1 MAMIKRSVA
10 VVVRGPEAGTFL
22 VVKRPDDPA
31 DPLAG
36 VWGLPAVT
44 LTDSEDEQAAV
55 VRAGRDKLGV
65 ELTAGRRLGQAS
77 VDRGYYLLI
86 LADYEAAIAGGT
98 PSVPQPDASVTQ
110 YVDWRYTADLAV
122 LAEAAARGSLC
133 ARIFLED
140 NSKKRGA
147 RGAEAERGAESER
160 PAEEARVAW
169 AERVS
174 EEERSAEVERVAA
187 FRARVGLD
195 SLIDVHTHFMPER
208 LLAAVWAYFDAA
220 GPLIGRPWPIAYRE
234 DEQTRVSTLRA
245 FGVAA
250 FTALLYPHKP
260 GMARSLNEWG
270 ADFAART
277 PDCLHSATF
286 FAEPS
291 AAADVRRAIEQGA
304 RVFKC
309 HLQVGDFDPND
320 PVLDPAWGLLA
331 EAGVPVVTH
340 CGSGP
345 VAGRFTGPAPI
356 ARLLARHP
364 ALRLVVA
371 HLGMPE
377 YGEFLTLAER
387 YPGVLLDTTMAF
399 TPFIDDGGA
408 AFPSAELPRLR
419 DLGHRVL
426 LGTDFPNIPYAYADA
441 LEALERPGLGT
452 DWLRAVC
459 HDNAVALFEIPVTK
473 R

>member
-1 MAMIKRSVA
+1 MIKRSVA
-10 VVVRGPEAGTFL
+10 VVVRGPETGTFL
-22 VVKRPDDPA
+22 VVKRPDDPD

-36 VWGLPAVT
+36 AWGLPAVT
-44 LTDSEDEQAAV
+44 LTDGEDERAGV

-65 ELTAGRRLGQAS
+65 ELAPGARVGRAS
-77 VDRGYYLLI
+77 ADRGDYLLV
-86 LADYEAAIAGGT
+86 LADYEATIVSGA

-110 YVDWRYTADLAV
+110 YVEWRYAVDPAV
-122 LAEAAARGSLC
+122 LAEAADRGSLC
-133 ARIFLED
+133 AQIFLED
-140 NSKKRGA
+140 NSKKRWLGSA
-147 RGAEAERGAESER
+147 AGSAEAER
-160 PAEEARVAW
+160 VAG
-169 AERVS
+169 
-174 EEERSAEVERVAA
+174 

-195 SLIDVHTHFMPER
+195 SIIDVHTHFMPER

-220 GPLIGRPWPIAYRE
+220 GPLIGRPWPITYRE
-234 DEQTRVSTLRA
+234 DERTRVATLRA
-245 FGVAA
+245 LGVAA

-291 AAADVRRAIEQGA
+291 AAADVRRAIGQGA

-309 HLQVGDFDPND
+309 HLQVGGFDPND
-320 PVLDPAWGLLA
+320 PQLDEAWGLLA

-345 VAGRFTGPAPI
+345 VAGRFTGPGPI
-356 ARLLARHP
+356 ARTLARHP

-377 YGEFLTLAER
+377 YAEFLTLAGR

-399 TPFIDDGGA
+399 TPFIDDAGA
-408 AFPSAELPRLR
+408 AFPAGQLPRLR

-426 LGTDFPNIPYAYADA
+426 LGTDFPNIPYTYADA
-441 LEALERPGLGT
+441 LEALERTGFGP

-459 HDNAVALFEIPVTK
+459 HDNAASLFEIN

>member
-1 MAMIKRSVA
+1 MRVWAGKSEPECAFGTLTPGRSVPLIWKTRGVAMIKRSVA

-22 VVKRPDDPA
+22 VVKRPDDPG

-44 LTDSEDEQAAV
+44 LADGEDERAAA

-65 ELTAGRRLGQAS
+65 ELAPGNRLGQAS
-77 VDRGYYLLI
+77 ADRGDYRLV
-86 LADYEAAIAGGT
+86 LADYEATIVDGT
-98 PSVPQPDASVTQ
+98 PAVPQADASVTQ
-110 YVDWRYTADLAV
+110 YVEWRYVGDPAV
-122 LAEAAARGSLC
+122 LGEAAARGSLC
-133 ARIFLED
+133 AQIFLED
-140 NSKKRGA
+140 NSKRRGG
-147 RGAEAERGAESER
+147 RDAEV
-160 PAEEARVAW
+160 ARVA
-169 AERVS
+169 E
-174 EEERSAEVERVAA
+174 

-195 SLIDVHTHFMPER
+195 AIIDVHTHFMPER
-208 LLAAVWAYFDAA
+208 LLAAVRAYFDAA
-220 GPLIGRPWPIAYRE
+220 GPLIGRPWPITYRE
-234 DEQTRVSTLRA
+234 DEQTRVATLRA

-277 PDCLHSATF
+277 PGCLHSATF

-291 AAADVRRAIEQGA
+291 AAGDVRRAIEQGA

-309 HLQVGDFDPND
+309 HLQVGGFDPND
-320 PVLDPAWGLLA
+320 PVLDAAWGLLA
-331 EAGVPVVTH
+331 EAGVPVITH

-364 ALRLVVA
+364 GLRLVVA

-377 YGEFLTLAER
+377 YAEFLTLAGR
-387 YPGVLLDTTMAF
+387 YPGLMLDTTMAF
-399 TPFIDDGGA
+399 TPFIDDAGA
-408 AFPSAELPRLR
+408 PFPPAELPRLR

-426 LGTDFPNIPYAYADA
+426 LGTDFPNIPYTYADA
-441 LEALERPGLGT
+441 LEALERTGLGP

-459 HDNAVALFEIPVTK
+459 HGNAANLFEISV
-473 R
+473 

>member
-1 MAMIKRSVA
+1 
-10 VVVRGPEAGTFL
+10 
-22 VVKRPDDPA
+22 
-31 DPLAG
+31 
-36 VWGLPAVT
+36 
-44 LTDSEDEQAAV
+44 
-55 VRAGRDKLGV
+55 
-65 ELTAGRRLGQAS
+65 
-77 VDRGYYLLI
+77 
-86 LADYEAAIAGGT
+86 
-98 PSVPQPDASVTQ
+98 
-110 YVDWRYTADLAV
+110 
-122 LAEAAARGSLC
+122 
-133 ARIFLED
+133 
-140 NSKKRGA
+140 
-147 RGAEAERGAESER
+147 
-160 PAEEARVAW
+160 
-169 AERVS
+169 
-174 EEERSAEVERVAA
+174 
-187 FRARVGLD
+187 
-195 SLIDVHTHFMPER
+195 MPER
-208 LLAAVWAYFDAA
+208 LLAAVRAYFDAA
-220 GPLIGRPWPIAYRE
+220 GPLIGRPWPITYRE
-234 DEQTRVSTLRA
+234 DEQTRVATLRA

-277 PDCLHSATF
+277 PGCLHSATF

-309 HLQVGDFDPND
+309 HLQVGGFDPND
-320 PVLDPAWGLLA
+320 PLLDAAWGLLA

-345 VAGRFTGPAPI
+345 VAGRFTGPGPI

-399 TPFIDDGGA
+399 TPFIDDAGA
-408 AFPSAELPRLR
+408 AFPPAELPRLR

-426 LGTDFPNIPYAYADA
+426 LGTDFPNIPYTYADA
-441 LEALERPGLGT
+441 LEALERTGLGP

-459 HDNAVALFEIPVTK
+459 HDNAAALFEISA
-473 R
+473 

>member
-22 VVKRPDDPA
+22 VVKRPDDPG

-44 LTDSEDEQAAV
+44 LADGEDERAAV

-65 ELTAGRRLGQAS
+65 ELAPGGRLGQAS
-77 VDRGYYLLI
+77 ADRGDYLLV
-86 LADYEAAIAGGT
+86 LADYEATIVGGT
-98 PSVPQPDASVTQ
+98 PSVPQSDASVTQ
-110 YVDWRYTADLAV
+110 YVEWRYAADPAV

-133 ARIFLED
+133 AQVFLED
-140 NSKKRGA
+140 NSKKLP
-147 RGAEAERGAESER
+147 EAERVAE
-160 PAEEARVAW
+160 
-169 AERVS
+169 
-174 EEERSAEVERVAA
+174 
-187 FRARVGLD
+187 FRARVGID
-195 SLIDVHTHFMPER
+195 SIIDVHTHFMPER
-208 LLAAVWAYFDAA
+208 LLAAVQAYFDAA
-220 GPLIGRPWPIAYRE
+220 GPLIGRPWPITYRE

-277 PDCLHSATF
+277 PGCLQSATF

-291 AAADVRRAIEQGA
+291 AAADVGRAIEQGA

-309 HLQVGDFDPND
+309 HLQVGGFDPND
-320 PVLDPAWGLLA
+320 PVLDPAWRLLA
-331 EAGVPVVTH
+331 DAGVPVVTH

-377 YGEFLTLAER
+377 YGEFLTLAQR

-399 TPFIDDGGA
+399 TPFIDDAGA
-408 AFPSAELPRLR
+408 PFPPAELPRLR
-419 DLGHRVL
+419 DLGNRVL
-426 LGTDFPNIPYAYADA
+426 LGTDFPNIPYTYADA
-441 LEALERPGLGT
+441 LEALERTGLGQ

-459 HDNAVALFEIPVTK
+459 HDNGAILFEIPA
-473 R
+473 